1 MSADFS
7 CLFTFFKKKLMVSD
21 FVITGI
27 ISLRIAEYGEF
38 SNLWNSHPKFLGV
51 WPHGLKFK
59 KIENSP
65 ESAIDNEIFPVQAKF
80 ERKKGGFF
88 FLASGV
94 IGESWPYTSKY

>member
-1 MSADFS
+1 MF
-7 CLFTFFKKKLMVSD
+7 SD

-38 SNLWNSHPKFLGV
+38 SNLWNSHPKFLGA

-65 ESAIDNEIFPVQAKF
+65 ESAIDNEIFPVQANF
-80 ERKKGGFF
+80 ERKIF
-88 FLASGV
+88 FLKNVNKQLKSADFLS
-94 IGESWPYTSKY
+94 EMSKFQNRMLNNV